1 MLRAADMKG
10 VMAMMPAFTTPD
22 GDKLT
27 ATDTIDATELA
38 RAVDRMIR
46 DGGDVIATMGSFGEC
61 HTLLWKEQ
69 QKLAEATIAAA
80 KKRVPVIIGCTS
92 LNTRETLEKMK
103 FAAEAGADGV
113 LCGVPFYY
121 PSTADNAA
129 QFYLDLADAFP
140 KLGIGIYHNP
150 PIHRVTIPVSA
161 FEKLV
166 TRPNIVFM
174 KDSHRTPLDFYKLMN
189 IVKDKIAV
197 FVMQLQMY
205 PYVTFGASGCWSIC
219 AWMGPSPL
227 LRLRDACFSGDW
239 ETAKQICLDMS
250 EAYRGPGRPGDLF
263 WRENSHKLVINE
275 SGYCD
280 AGPLRPPFRH
290 VPPEIIEHSKKMAEN
305 WKNLCRKYPLESAAA
320 KASGGRG

>member
-1 MLRAADMKG
+1 MIRAKDLKG
-10 VMAMMPAFTTPD
+10 VVAMMPAFTTKD
-22 GDKLT
+22 GDSPQAEDTVDTAALT
-27 ATDTIDATELA
+27 T
-38 RAVDRMIR
+38 AVDKIIR
-46 DGGDVIATMGSFGEC
+46 DGVNAVATMGSFGEC
-61 HTLLWKEQ
+61 HTLLWEEKK
-69 QKLAEATIAAA
+69 KLTEATISAAR
-80 KKRVPVIIGCTS
+80 KRVPVFIGCTT
-92 LNTRETLEKMK
+92 LNTRETMREVK
-103 FAAEAGADGV
+103 FAQAAGADGV
-113 LCGVPFYY
+113 LCGVPFYF
-121 PSTADNAA
+121 PSTADNAV

-166 TRPNIVFM
+166 TRSNIVFM

-205 PYVTFGASGCWSIC
+205 PYVTYGASGCWSIC

-227 LRLRDACFSGDW
+227 LRLRDACFAGDW
-239 ETAKQICLDMS
+239 ETAKQICIDMS

-275 SGYCD
+275 SGYCH

-290 VPPEIIEHSKKMAEN
+290 IPPEIIEHSKKMAAN
-305 WKNLCRKYPLESAAA
+305 WKKLCEKYPAEKVRL
-320 KASGGRG
+320 KASGNRG